1 MGFLDGKQGIP
12 EGSSSTT
19 IRVTAVWE
27 AGHTGAWWVWR
38 LIYSC
43 EQESGKV
50 LETMAH
56 LPGED
61 VRLRTTT

>member
-27 AGHTGAWWVWR
+27 AGHTGAWH
-38 LIYSC
+38 LIHSC
-43 EQESGKV
+43 ERESGKV